1 MKKAFA
7 ILICIFA
14 LFLSACN
21 NTDGPVVPGGK
32 DLSYE
37 EQWNKYINEIV
48 PGEVSSKIDLSEEYI
63 FEDGTIGFTQIES
76 SNIKSISNKIPIID
90 SIKKREEDEINF
102 INIFIFSINEKSF
115 I

>member
-21 NTDGPVVPGGK
+21 NTNGPVVPGGK
-32 DLSYE
+32 DLTYE

-48 PGEVSSKIDLSEEYI
+48 PEEVSSKIYFGEEYI

-76 SNIKSISNKIPIID
+76 SNIKSISNN
-90 SIKKREEDEINF
+90 SIQT
-102 INIFIFSINEKSF
+102 
-115 I
+115 